1 MNKVVVI
8 ADSTTDLSKE
18 LVEKYQIKVVPLH
31 VTIPGDETD
40 YLDGVNLD
48 ALSIYEKVDKSGKT
62 PKTGARNTGEFIE
75 DFRPYIEQGY
85 DIIFTGIGA
94 SMSSTYS
101 NACLAAQ
108 EFPEGRIEIIDSQNL
123 STGAGLLVIRMCELR
138 DQGKNVHEIA
148 EEIRKLVPLVSAKF
162 CIDVLDYLY
171 KGGRCSGM
179 TKLFAQF
186 LRIHP
191 IAKVI
196 DGKLTMYKLPRGK
209 YKKAV
214 DLQIEEFVEDF
225 NANNIYT
232 EHVFVTDSGRMD
244 GESEYIVEELS
255 KYIPKEAIHITQ
267 AGCVVSSHC
276 GPKTIGILYILKEK
290 RNSKKA

>member
-1 MNKVVVI
+1 MNKVIVI
-8 ADSTTDLSKE
+8 ADSTVDLSKE
-18 LVEKYQIKVVPLH
+18 LVEKYQIKIVPLH

-48 ALSIYEKVDKSGKT
+48 SESIYKKVEEIGKT
-62 PKTGARNTGEFIE
+62 PRTGARNTAEFIE
-75 DFRPYIEQGY
+75 DFRPYIESGC
-85 DIIFTGIGA
+85 DIIFTGIG
-94 SMSSTYS
+94 STMSSTYS

-108 EFPEGRIEIIDSQNL
+108 EFPEGRIEVVDSANL
-123 STGAGLLVIRMCELR
+123 STGTGLLVIRMCELR
-138 DQGKNVHEIA
+138 DQGKNIHEIA
-148 EEIRKLVPLVSAKF
+148 EEVRKLVPLVSAKF
-162 CIDVLDYLY
+162 CIEVLDYLY

-191 IAKVI
+191 VAKVI

-232 EHVFVTDSGRMD
+232 DHVFVTDSGRMD
-244 GESEYIVEELS
+244 GESGYIVEELS
-255 KYIPKEAIHITQ
+255 KYIPKESIHITQ

-290 RNSKKA
+290 RKSKKD